1 MPGLTNQRYQQDTSD
16 AQATAESSNNFIF
29 RALDLLREILLELRI
44 IKVHMGSV
52 TDEQV
57 SSEDVEEGL

>member
-1 MPGLTNQRYQQDTSD
+1 MPGITNQRYQPDDSSGL
-16 AQATAESSNNFIF
+16 ATAEASSGFLF